1 MLSLSEKK
9 EGKMWSG
16 SQEWTENIENDT
28 FRVQHIIEGMR
39 KEIEADGK
47 IEEESEWYK
56 WA

>member
-1 MLSLSEKK
+1 
-9 EGKMWSG
+9 MWSG

-28 FRVQHIIEGMR
+28 FRVQHKIEGMR
-39 KEIEADGK
+39 KEIEADAK